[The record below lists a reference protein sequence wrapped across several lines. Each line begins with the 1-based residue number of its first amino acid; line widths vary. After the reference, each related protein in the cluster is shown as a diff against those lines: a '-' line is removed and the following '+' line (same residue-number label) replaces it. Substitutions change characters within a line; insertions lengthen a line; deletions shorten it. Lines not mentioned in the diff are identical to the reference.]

1 MELEAAQAIVARW
14 IDRGTRIALALLIA
28 GFALYVTGL
37 LTPHIPPETLARLWG
52 LPLRE
57 FLAASGAPSGWDWL
71 KHIGRG
77 DYANVVGIAL
87 LASIIIVAYLRVLPV
102 LARGARAFALIASL
116 EILVLLA
123 AASGLL
129 NSIGGG

>member
-1 MELEAAQAIVARW
+1 MELEAAQRIVARW
-14 IDRGTRIALALLIA
+14 IDWGTRVALALLVA
-28 GFALYVTGL
+28 GFALYVTGVL
-37 LTPHIPPETLARLWG
+37 APHIPPERLALLWS
-52 LPLRE
+52 LPLRD

-77 DYANVVGIAL
+77 DYVNVVGIAL
-87 LASIIIVAYLRVLPV
+87 LASIIIAAYLRVLPL
-102 LARGARAFALIASL
+102 LARGARAFALIAAL